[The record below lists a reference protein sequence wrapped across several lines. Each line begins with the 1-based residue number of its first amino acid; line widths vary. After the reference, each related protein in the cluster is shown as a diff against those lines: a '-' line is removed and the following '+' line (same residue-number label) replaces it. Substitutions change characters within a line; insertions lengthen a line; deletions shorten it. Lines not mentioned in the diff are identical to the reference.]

1 MLSENEKRI
10 QELSKELGECLY
22 KQSQIKEFKELGEI
36 QETARDLMLQ
46 YVSPEIGFF
55 CPDKHRRKGWSWV
68 KNKKYS
74 GRITN
79 NRKTSQKT

>member
-22 KQSQIKEFKELGEI
+22 EQSQIKEFKGLGEI
-36 QETARDLMLQ
+36 EETVRDLMLK

-55 CPDKHRRKGWSWV
+55 LSRQARE
-68 KNKKYS
+68 KKQVVS
-74 GRITN
+74 EN
-79 NRKTSQKT
+79 

>member
-22 KQSQIKEFKELGEI
+22 EQSQIKEFKGLGEI
-36 QETARDLMLQ
+36 EETVRDLMLQ

-55 CPDKHRRKGWSWV
+55 FCSEKHRRNGRSSAKI
-68 KNKKYS
+68 KKHSRGIAY
-74 GRITN
+74 
-79 NRKTSQKT
+79 NRKTS

>member
-22 KQSQIKEFKELGEI
+22 EQSQIKEFKGLGEI
-36 QETARDLMLQ
+36 EETVRDLMLQ

-55 CPDKHRRKGWSWV
+55 LSRKAQE
-68 KNKKYS
+68 
-74 GRITN
+74 
-79 NRKTSQKT
+79 KTQVVSEN

>member
-22 KQSQIKEFKELGEI
+22 EQSQIKEFKGLGEI
-36 QETARDLMLQ
+36 EETVRDLMLK

-55 CPDKHRRKGWSWV
+55 LSR
-68 KNKKYS
+68 
-74 GRITN
+74 
-79 NRKTSQKT
+79 

>member
-22 KQSQIKEFKELGEI
+22 EQSQIKEFKGLGEI
-36 QETARDLMLQ
+36 EETVRDLMLS

-55 CPDKHRRKGWSWV
+55 YPKKHRRKGWSSA

-74 GRITN
+74 GGITN
-79 NRKTSQKT
+79 NRKTS

>member
-22 KQSQIKEFKELGEI
+22 EQSQIKEFKGLGEI
-36 QETARDLMLQ
+36 EETVRDLMLQ

-55 CPDKHRRKGWSWV
+55 CPEKHRRKSRSSAKI
-68 KNKKYS
+68 KNHS
-74 GRITN
+74 RGIAN
-79 NRKTSQKT
+79 NRKTS